1 MITEG
6 GGDKALERK
15 RKVKKVVY
23 TAIVGAILA
32 FVCRALPVEY
42 QTPCETVIK
51 ICTTGGL

>member
-6 GGDKALERK
+6 GGKALERK

-32 FVCRALPVEY
+32 LVCRALPVEY
-42 QTPCETVIK
+42 QTPCETVIR
-51 ICTTGGL
+51 ICTGGGL

>member
-6 GGDKALERK
+6 GGKALERK